1 MSITTGQLQ
10 PAPEVA
16 GIFHLMSH
24 LSPGSQSEPSIAACD
39 QSQPSLGP
47 ATRSLGP
54 PRGAQRVATGVSSQ
68 ESHDRPAMARCD
80 SDSLH
85 AKRFYLF
92 WLELSDMSVLG
103 ALLVCCVNITPG
115 FKRPAS
121 LGARITSHH
130 GQKARGGGRVI
141 NPEK

>member
-1 MSITTGQLQ
+1 MSSTTGQLQ

-24 LSPGSQSEPSIAACD
+24 LSPGRQSEPSIAACD
-39 QSQPSLGP
+39 QSEPSLGP

-68 ESHDRPAMARCD
+68 ESHERPAMARCD
-80 SDSLH
+80 SDSLR

-92 WLELSDMSVLG
+92 WLEHSSLVTCQCWELSWFAVSTLLRGSRGRHPLG
-103 ALLVCCVNITPG
+103 
-115 FKRPAS
+115 
-121 LGARITSHH
+121 LGSPLIMDRRLEEE
-130 GQKARGGGRVI
+130 G
-141 NPEK
+141 E